1 MTHQPN
7 PRKFILYIAMSLD
20 GFIATKDDDLTFLN
34 VVEKEGEDYG
44 YTAFY
49 ESVDTVILGRRT
61 YEKVISMGFKP
72 HEDKETWIITQRPE
86 PDKGRHH
93 FYTGNLKGLVHKLRE
108 EEGKYVFVDGGAYV
122 AQAFLNENLLDEI
135 IVSIIPVLLGDGISL
150 FGNENKG
157 LKLQLLETKSFEKGL
172 VQLHY
177 RVDQKL

>member
-1 MTHQPN
+1 
-7 PRKFILYIAMSLD
+7 MSLD

-49 ESVDTVILGRRT
+49 ETVDTVILGRRT
-61 YEKVISMGFKP
+61 YEKVIAMGFKP

-93 FYTGNLKGLVHKLRE
+93 FYSGNLKGLVQKLRE
-108 EEGKYVFVDGGAYV
+108 EEGKHVFVDGGAFV

-150 FGNENKG
+150 FGNENHG
-157 LKLQLLETKSFEKGL
+157 LNLQLLETKSFEKGL

-177 RVDQKL
+177 KVDPNL

>member
-1 MTHQPN
+1 
-7 PRKFILYIAMSLD
+7 MSLD

-49 ESVDTVILGRRT
+49 ETIDSVILGRRT

-86 PDKGRHH
+86 PDKGHHH
-93 FYTGNLKGLVHKLRE
+93 FYSGDLKELVLQLKE
-108 EEGKYVFVDGGAYV
+108 KEGKNVFVDGGAFV
-122 AQAFLNENLLDEI
+122 AQAFLKENLLDEI

-150 FGNENKG
+150 FGNDNPG

-177 RVDQKL
+177 RVDPNL